1 MFSSTFKLSPGFVAF
16 LLTGGFTFGQCS
28 VDILAVT
35 QPGGDCNGVTVDF
48 TAQGDAV
55 LPVLSNN
62 FNLGVAGPGW
72 ASTGGATFS
81 QPCGP
86 GIDGTPY
93 YWASTSTGTP
103 QLTTVGFD
111 VACGGTITFDMVY
124 STQGGAAPC
133 EGPDLPDEGV
143 TLQYSTNGGATWTV
157 IQY

>member
-1 MFSSTFKLSPGFVAF
+1 MFSLNFKALLVFVTSLAW
-16 LLTGGFTFGQCS
+16 GGFAFGQCS
-28 VDILAVT
+28 VNIQAVT